1 MSREYFT
8 RTSLYLVRLKMF
20 EWINFL
26 RRHLHQFHNCL
37 AWEFTAHY
45 TCKKAEMNLKSTS
58 TSGFNFRITNSLM
71 EFRGGGGYAWPGLTA
86 IIISLSN
93 VGGFVFTRRVLSSA
107 KLIVRSA
114 CAEFISSKDSTVET
128 VLGTH
133 RATSLADNYSKSKS
147 PPNQSNNMDQ
157 SDWRSSQLRLL
168 KK

>member
-1 MSREYFT
+1 MSSEYFT

-37 AWEFTAHY
+37 AWEFTAHHA
-45 TCKKAEMNLKSTS
+45 CKNAEMNLKSTS
-58 TSGFNFRITNSLM
+58 TSGFNFWITNSLIH
-71 EFRGGGGYAWPGLTA
+71 FGRGYAWPGLTA

-93 VGGFVFTRRVLSSA
+93 VGGFVFTRRVSSSA

-133 RATSLADNYSKSKS
+133 RATSLEDNYSKSKS

>member
-1 MSREYFT
+1 MNKFSSKTFT
-8 RTSLYLVRLKMF
+8 SISQLPSVRIHGSLHMQEGRDESEINIYQ
-20 EWINFL
+20 WIQLSNNKFI
-26 RRHLHQFHNCL
+26 NGI
-37 AWEFTAHY
+37 
-45 TCKKAEMNLKSTS
+45 
-58 TSGFNFRITNSLM
+58 SG
-71 EFRGGGGYAWPGLTA
+71 GGGGYAGPGLTA

-93 VGGFVFTRRVLSSA
+93 VGGFVFTRRVSSSA

>member
-1 MSREYFT
+1 MQEGRDESEINIYQ
-8 RTSLYLVRLKMF
+8 
-20 EWINFL
+20 WIQLSNNKFI
-26 RRHLHQFHNCL
+26 NGI
-37 AWEFTAHY
+37 
-45 TCKKAEMNLKSTS
+45 S
-58 TSGFNFRITNSLM
+58 
-71 EFRGGGGYAWPGLTA
+71 GGGEYAWPGLAA

-133 RATSLADNYSKSKS
+133 TATSLADNYSKSKS